1 MNYGHFQKQLNKND
15 MTNKDLKISAL
26 LAFIAMFLI
35 NCKENDNG
43 VKNNRL
49 DEEKWR
55 VGHQE
60 YIGYDLTDSES
71 VIIDTLQW
79 KDEAEQYLKMQDGE
93 TLIIDESKPKSTKMI
108 KSNEK
113 NDGFIFG
120 VPANNKRKPTQS
132 NSKFY
137 IQNKDHTWRR
147 MSRKERQDY
156 LGY

>member
-1 MNYGHFQKQLNKND
+1 MSSGHFQKQLNKND
-15 MTNKDLKISAL
+15 MTNKHLKISTFLGA
-26 LAFIAMFLI
+26 IAVFLI
-35 NCKENDNG
+35 SCKENDNG
-43 VKNNRL
+43 VRNNKL

-71 VIIDTLQW
+71 VIVDTMQW
-79 KDEAEQYLKMQDGE
+79 KDEAEQYLRMKDGD
-93 TLIIDESKPKSTKMI
+93 TLIIDEAKPKSTKMV

-113 NDGFIFG
+113 SDAFIFG
-120 VPANNKRKPTQS
+120 VPASNKKKPRQS
-132 NSKFY
+132 DSKFH